1 MTLVESLRYYIN
13 ILENPAL
20 GKVDPR
26 LAKAAKKA
34 AYDAEQTAKRWG
46 GPKPVRWNTSAPGV
60 RTTFN
65 WSGDPKRE
73 LVITTA
79 TKTKKG
85 YTSHVMVAK
94 VDKAGDLEIV
104 DAGARGLQGPHYS
117 STRVNSDPTTQ
128 IYRRSDSTDLGND
141 SYYGKSEYE
150 RTSHTQSGKKDY
162 SGRVK
167 GHGRVYPT
175 VDQGYF

>member
-13 ILENPAL
+13 ILENPAA
-20 GKVDPR
+20 GKVNPR

-34 AYDAEQTAKRWG
+34 AYDAEQSAKRWG
-46 GPKPVRWNTSAPGV
+46 GPKPVRWNTSSPIV
-60 RTTFN
+60 RTTFD

-104 DAGARGLQGPHYS
+104 DAGARGKQGKHYS
-117 STRVNSDPTTQ
+117 GTRVNYDPTTQ
-128 IYRRSDSTDLGND
+128 VYARQDSTDLGND
-141 SYYGKSEYE
+141 SYFGNHEYK
-150 RTSHTQSGKKDY
+150 RTSNIQSRKKDY

-167 GHGRVYPT
+167 GHGRVYPA
-175 VDQGYF
+175 VDQ